1 MELQHIG
8 ALVNAIRQ
16 EVGKAIIGQEETIEI
31 MLTSLLCG
39 GHVLLEGVPGTGK
52 TFLVQSFAV
61 CLDLQFGR
69 IQFTPD
75 MMPGDVLGTNLFN
88 FQTNTFVLTQGPIF
102 TQILLADEINR
113 TPPKTQAALL
123 QAMNERSVTIDRQ
136 TYSLGDEF
144 MVVATQNPIEQQ
156 GTYPLPE
163 AQLDRFLFK
172 VLMDYP
178 SREEE
183 LEIVTRHGHH
193 SAMPNVANFAIRPVV
208 SARELAEARELTA
221 RIRLTE
227 PLVEYI
233 VDIIRATRQ
242 HPAIETGASSR
253 AATMMAAAARAYA
266 AVCGRDFVIPDD
278 IKRLALPLLRHRI
291 VMTPTSDIEGI
302 SSDQALRDIVDQ
314 TAAPR

>member
-1 MELQHIG
+1 
-8 ALVNAIRQ
+8 
-16 EVGKAIIGQEETIEI
+16 
-31 MLTSLLCG
+31 MLAALLCG

-52 TFLVQSFAV
+52 TFLAQAFAL
-61 CLDLQFGR
+61 CLDLRFGR

-75 MMPGDVLGTNLFN
+75 LMPGDVLGTNLFN
-88 FQTNTFVLTQGPIF
+88 FQTNSFVLTQGPIF

-136 TYSLGDEF
+136 THPLGEEF

-172 VLMDYP
+172 IVVDYA
-178 SREEE
+178 SEDEER
-183 LEIVTRHGHH
+183 EIVRRYGHY
-193 SAMPNVANFAIRPVV
+193 SAMPRPADFGLRPVV
-208 SARELAEARELTA
+208 AREELAEARALTA
-221 RIRLTE
+221 GIRLTE

-233 VDIIRATRQ
+233 VDLIRATRR
-242 HPAIETGASSR
+242 HPAIETGASAR

-278 IKRLALPLLRHRI
+278 VKRLAVPLLRHRV
-291 VMTPTSDIEGI
+291 VMTPAADIEGI
-302 SSDQALRDIVDQ
+302 GSEQALRDIIDQ